1 MGNGILYLEFKLKI
15 EFPHLS
21 LLCIQFL
28 FFFCNCKMWHF
39 VPKRKYGVEN
49 DVGILLN
56 MFYFYSGFLIRHI
69 IIWAK
74 IDMHTHI
81 IFPHSIS
88 CGSVDS
94 EMLWHGVI
102 VCHRSL
108 RVLLWQANL
117 WMGVALDVHLS
128 RMKWSC
134 QHFLHVCSLTALIIL

>member
-1 MGNGILYLEFKLKI
+1 
-15 EFPHLS
+15 
-21 LLCIQFL
+21 
-28 FFFCNCKMWHF
+28 
-39 VPKRKYGVEN
+39 
-49 DVGILLN
+49 
-56 MFYFYSGFLIRHI
+56 
-69 IIWAK
+69 
-74 IDMHTHI
+74 MHTHI

-128 RMKWSC
+128 RMK
-134 QHFLHVCSLTALIIL
+134 